1 MLYSRKQTDVVRY
14 DNIEYDDNVIELV
27 FIIGMTLLL
36 SMMLIVYIILW

>member
-36 SMMLIVYIILW
+36 SMMLILYIIL